1 MNYKTINYGD
11 VKFIVNS
18 SDLETDFSELKD
30 PVAFL
35 DSIKKPEILI
45 EEARHKQKKFNRYL
59 KNITSGNKSEKREKS
74 FG

>member
-1 MNYKTINYGD
+1 MNYKTIDYGD

-45 EEARHKQKKFNRYL
+45 EEARHK
-59 KNITSGNKSEKREKS
+59 
-74 FG
+74 